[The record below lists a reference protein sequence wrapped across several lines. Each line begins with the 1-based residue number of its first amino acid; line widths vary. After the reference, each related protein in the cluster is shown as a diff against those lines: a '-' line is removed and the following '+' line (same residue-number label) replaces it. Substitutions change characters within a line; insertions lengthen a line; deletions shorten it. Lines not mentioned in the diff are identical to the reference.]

1 MLRSWPDL
9 SRFCRVRPCAS
20 GPPLMRPDEPDLLIR
35 NPDLLRR
42 GEPFVQA
49 LRTIKL
55 TGVLASTV
63 AIGPGPWATSMPH
76 GDDCIVLY
84 VLTKGSCVAGILEP
98 REFVE
103 LREGDALLLPR
114 PGRYTIAQNPNVA
127 PVPLEELLQ
136 REFGR
141 LHTVEEKWKALF
153 ASPFLHHLSNGGA
166 PVVGMTAL
174 RLFFDQ
180 KFPSAILKGL
190 PALIRLEGFVARNHS
205 FVQAV
210 LSQIVEQGERGL
222 TGQDAATRLAEALLV
237 QCLSEFLVSFG
248 EHRPGF
254 VRGLKDPFLAK
265 VIGAIQTQPGA
276 RWTLQAM
283 SRAAGLSRSAFAER
297 FRTTMGMTP
306 AQFLTAVRMA
316 RALEMLVNGQNSIAR
331 IADFAGYGSEAAF
344 SRAFRKWSGSPPG
357 SLRRSGPASTPS
369 IGSART
375 ADHSKQHPG

>member
-1 MLRSWPDL
+1 M
-9 SRFCRVRPCAS
+9 
-20 GPPLMRPDEPDLLIR
+20 MRPDEPDPLIR
-35 NPDLLRR
+35 NPDVLRR

-63 AIGPGPWATSMPH
+63 AIGSGPWATSMPH

-84 VLTKGSCVAGILEP
+84 VLTKGSCVAGILQP

-103 LREGDALLLPR
+103 LKEGDVVLLPR
-114 PGRYTIAQNPNVA
+114 PGRYTIAQSPDVP

-141 LHTVEEKWKALF
+141 FQTVEEKWKALF
-153 ASPFLHHLSNGGA
+153 ASSFRHHLSEGGA
-166 PVVGMTAL
+166 AVVGLTAL

-180 KFPSAILKGL
+180 KFPAAILNGL

-210 LSQIVEQGERGL
+210 LSQIIEQGEKGL

-254 VRGLKDPFLAK
+254 VRGLKDPFLAR

-276 RWTLQAM
+276 RWTLARM

-316 RALEMLVNGQNSIAR
+316 RALDMLVNGQNSIAR

-344 SRAFRKWSGSPPG
+344 SRAFRKWSGAPPG
-357 SLRRSGPASTPS
+357 SLRRGSPAAITAVDLP
-369 IGSART
+369 RT